1 MNPIDDPLLPFD
13 GDASTREWLA
23 QEQAMRRERLHLD
36 TLGDDA
42 RTLRYRALA
51 RVLRQSPGDLL
62 PPDFAERM
70 AAKVGARPA
79 HRRAAD
85 TRLEWGL
92 MIALAL
98 AFVIAAGVVT
108 RLYGSTW
115 LAPLM
120 ALWPTPDPAA
130 LHWLLVLAG
139 CLALSWLLG
148 RLPGHAPLSG

>member
-1 MNPIDDPLLPFD
+1 MNPIDDPFLPFD
-13 GDASTREWLA
+13 DDASAREWLA

-51 RVLRQSPGDLL
+51 RVLRQQPGDLL
-62 PPDFAERM
+62 PHDFAERM
-70 AAKVGARPA
+70 AAKVGARPT

-92 MIALAL
+92 MLALAI

-108 RLYGSTW
+108 RLYGSAW

-120 ALWPTPDPAA
+120 ALLPTPDPAA

-148 RLPGHAPLSG
+148 RLPKHTPLS

>member
-13 GDASTREWLA
+13 DDASTREWLA

-42 RTLRYRALA
+42 RTLRYRLLA
-51 RVLRQSPGDLL
+51 RALRQPPGNSL
-62 PPDFAERM
+62 PHDFAERM
-70 AAKVGARPA
+70 AAKVGARPTP
-79 HRRAAD
+79 RRAVD

-92 MIALAL
+92 MIALAST
-98 AFVIAAGVVT
+98 FVIAAGVVT
-108 RLYGSTW
+108 KLYGSAW
-115 LAPLM
+115 LTPLT
-120 ALWPTPDPAA
+120 ALLPAPDPAA

-148 RLPGHAPLSG
+148 RLPRHAPLS